1 MRLPSR
7 FVITAL
13 RQTFLASILKA
24 YIDSRNTTGEKVST
38 DSLILIYRVRVA
50 RLGKATSCGPR
61 PNSL

>member
-38 DSLILIYRVRVA
+38 DSLILIWSFL
-50 RLGKATSCGPR
+50 RLFFP
-61 PNSL
+61 